1 MNGVP
6 RGAIVKGR
14 VLSYA
19 NRTAFEGYDLPYPIH
34 AVRSCSYLA
43 KVSKVGG
50 YDHARFSI
58 KADLTLI
65 DAVDGALFEKKVDL
79 REDCDL
85 MKEMNGSG
93 EGCLVSG
100 SLIDLDDLA
109 LRIIVSSLPIKA
121 TRPGSAL
128 PRGGDGYR
136 VLSEEEKAAEKKESR
151 NPAFDKI
158 KDFDVGK

>member
-19 NRTAFEGYDLPYPIH
+19 NRTVFEGYDLPYPIR
-34 AVRSCSYLA
+34 AVRSCSYFAEL
-43 KVSKVGG
+43 SKVGD

-79 REDCDL
+79 REDCDI
-85 MKEMNGSG
+85 MKEMNEDG
-93 EGCLVSG
+93 EGYLVSG

-109 LRIIVSSLPIKA
+109 LRIIISSLPIKA
-121 TRPGSAL
+121 TRPGSVL
-128 PRGGDGYR
+128 PRGGEGYR
-136 VLSEEEKAAEKKESR
+136 ILSEEEKAAEKRGSR
-151 NPAFDKI
+151 NPAFDKL